1 MEVISTYYFDLY
13 PIEQEDVV
21 ENFKTRMS
29 EITTKLEL
37 KYEIFVDNDN
47 ENGETNIGTPM
58 MMGGGFESTFPY
70 NMFETILNYVNDA
83 KSKVSESSQINTKFE
98 EVKPN
103 TTSEQTTGETES
115 DTVTAVE
122 IKSTGV
128 EYPNSD
134 NLDKDKTLEKNE
146 RIYTEKLFKPSP
158 EPISKPMEPNSQ
170 SIEEEEDYDFDLES
184 DDDEEVKKMEK
195 EIITMRMNVYDVKEK
210 REELI
215 LKCKK
220 MR

>member
-1 MEVISTYYFDLY
+1 
-13 PIEQEDVV
+13 
-21 ENFKTRMS
+21 MS

-47 ENGETNIGTPM
+47 EKGETNIGTPM

-70 NMFETILNYVNDA
+70 NLFETILNYVNDA

-122 IKSTGV
+122 VKPNGV
-128 EYPNSD
+128 EDPNSD

-158 EPISKPMEPNSQ
+158 GPISKPMEAISKPMEPISKPMEANSQ